1 MKIESCELFET
12 RFPMKAPFK
21 TSFGA
26 ETSRRILLVKLKGEG
41 ITAWGECTASDAP
54 LYSYETVDTCYHII
68 RAFLLPAIIGKN
80 FADVPSFRRTYAEIK
95 GHHMA
100 KAALEHALWDGLA
113 KEQGVSLSAIM
124 GGTRRKAAAGISI
137 GIQESI
143 PKTIDVVSGFLTQGF
158 QRIKLKIMPGWDVE
172 LIREVRRQFPKIAL
186 TVDANSAYTLDQ
198 AEIFKELDEFGLL
211 YIEQPLAHNDLID
224 HAALQAMI
232 KTDICLDES
241 IESVEDARKAF
252 QIGAG
257 RVVNIKSGRVGG
269 GFESI
274 RIHDLAQEK
283 KVPVW
288 CGGMLETGIGR
299 AYNLGLASLPN
310 FLLPADI
317 SPSFRFYVDEIVD
330 PPLIPDAAGEYVVPQ
345 GAGIGV
351 TVQEAAINKS
361 LIRHERFPQ

>member
-26 ETSRRILLVKLKGEG
+26 ETSRRILLVKFQGEG
-41 ITAWGECTASDAP
+41 ITAWGECTSSDAP
-54 LYSYETVDTCYHII
+54 LYSYETVDTCRYVIKT
-68 RAFLLPAIIGKN
+68 FLLPGILGKN
-80 FADVPSFRRTYAEIK
+80 FADIPSFRQTYAEIK
-95 GHHMA
+95 GHNMA

-113 KEQGVSLSAIM
+113 KERGVSLSALM
-124 GGTRRKAAAGISI
+124 GGTRSKAAAGISI

-143 PKTIDVVSGFLTQGF
+143 PKSVEVVEGFLAQGF
-158 QRIKLKIMPGWDVE
+158 KRIKLKIMPGWDVE
-172 LIREVRRQFPKIAL
+172 LIQAVRRRFPDIVL
-186 TVDANSAYTLDQ
+186 TVDANSAYTLEQ
-198 AEIFKELDEFGLL
+198 ADIFKALDEFGLL
-211 YIEQPLAHNDLID
+211 YVEQPLAHNDLID
-224 HAALQAMI
+224 HAALQSMI

-269 GFESI
+269 GYESI
-274 RIHDLAQEK
+274 RIHNLAQEK
-283 KVPVW
+283 NVPVW

-310 FLLPADI
+310 FRMPADI

-330 PPLIPDAAGEYVVPQ
+330 PPLIPDAKGEYAVPQ
-345 GAGIGV
+345 GLGIGV
-351 TVQEAAINKS
+351 EVQEKAIQKS
-361 LIRHERFPQ
+361 LVRHERFPQ

>member
-26 ETSRRILLVKLKGEG
+26 ETSRRILLVKLQGEG

-54 LYSYETVDTCYHII
+54 LYSYETVDTCYYVI
-68 RAFLLPAIIGKN
+68 RTFLLPAILGKR
-80 FADVPSFRRTYAEIK
+80 FADVPGFRRTYAEIK

-113 KEQGVSLSAIM
+113 KEKGVSLSAMM
-124 GGTRRKAAAGISI
+124 GGTRSKAAAGISI

-143 PKTIDVVSGFLTQGF
+143 PMTIDVVGGFLAQGF

-172 LIREVRRQFPKIAL
+172 LIREVRRHFPHIAL
-186 TVDANSAYTLDQ
+186 TVDANSAYTLEQ
-198 AEIFKELDEFGLL
+198 ANIFRELDEFGLL

-241 IESVEDARKAF
+241 IESVGDARKAF

-269 GFESI
+269 GDESI
-274 RIHDLAQEK
+274 RIHNLAQEK

-310 FLLPADI
+310 FRLPADI

-330 PPLIPDAAGEYVVPQ
+330 PPLIPDAMGEYEVPQ
-345 GAGIGV
+345 GVGIGV
-351 TVQEAAINKS
+351 EVQEKAIQKR
-361 LIRHERFPQ
+361 LVRHERVAP

>member
-12 RFPMKAPFK
+12 RFPMKAPFR

-26 ETSRRILLVKLKGEG
+26 ETNRRILLVKLQGEG
-41 ITAWGECTASDAP
+41 ITAWGECTSADAP
-54 LYSYETVDTCYHII
+54 LYSYETVDTCRYVITT
-68 RAFLLPAIIGKN
+68 FLLPAILGK
-80 FADVPSFRRTYAEIK
+80 SFDDLPALRRTYSEIK
-95 GHHMA
+95 GHNMA

-113 KEQGVSLSAIM
+113 KQRGISLSALM
-124 GGTRRKAAAGISI
+124 GGTRTKAAAGISI

-143 PKTIDVVSGFLTQGF
+143 PKTVEVVGGFLDQGF

-172 LIREVRRQFPKIAL
+172 LIRAVRRQYPEIAL
-186 TVDANSAYTLDQ
+186 TVDANSAYTLEQ
-198 AEIFKELDEFGLL
+198 ADVFRQLDEFGLL

-232 KTDICLDES
+232 RTDICLDES

-269 GFESI
+269 GYESI
-274 RIHDLAQEK
+274 QIHNLAQEK
-283 KVPVW
+283 NVPVW

-310 FLLPADI
+310 FRMPADI
-317 SPSFRFYVDEIVD
+317 SPSFRFYVEEIVD
-330 PPLIPDAAGEYVVPQ
+330 PPLLPDARGEYAVPQ
-345 GAGIGV
+345 GLGIGV
-351 TVQEAAINKS
+351 EVNEEV
-361 LIRHERFPQ
+361 IRKNMVGHERFPS

>member
-26 ETSRRILLVKLKGEG
+26 ETNRRILLVKLQGDG
-41 ITAWGECTASDAP
+41 ITAWGECTAADAP
-54 LYSYETVDTCYHII
+54 LYSYETVDTCHYLIKT
-68 RAFLLPAIIGKN
+68 FLLPGILGKR
-80 FADVPSFRRTYAEIK
+80 FTDIPSFRRTYAEIK

-100 KAALEHALWDGLA
+100 KAALEHALWDGLS
-113 KEQGVSLSAIM
+113 KERGVSLSALM
-124 GGTRRKAAAGISI
+124 GGTRTKAAAGISI

-143 PKTIDVVSGFLTQGF
+143 PKTVDVVGGFLEQGF

-172 LIREVRRQFPKIAL
+172 LIRAVRKRFPDIVL
-186 TVDANSAYTLDQ
+186 TVDANSAYTLEQ
-198 AEIFKELDEFGLL
+198 ADIFKELDQFGLL
-211 YIEQPLAHNDLID
+211 YVEQPLAHNDLID
-224 HAALQAMI
+224 HAALQSMI

-257 RVVNIKSGRVGG
+257 RVINIKSGRVGG
-269 GFESI
+269 GDESI
-274 RIHDLAQEK
+274 RIHDLAQEH

-310 FLLPADI
+310 FRMPADI

-330 PPLIPDAAGEYVVPQ
+330 PPLIPDAKGEYDVPQ
-345 GAGIGV
+345 GLGIGV
-351 TVQEAAINKS
+351 EVQEKAIRKS
-361 LIRHERFPQ
+361 LLSHERFPQ

>member
-12 RFPMKAPFK
+12 RFSMKAPFR

-26 ETSRRILLVKLKGEG
+26 ETSRRILIVKLLGDG

-54 LYSYETVDTCYHII
+54 LYSYETVDTCRYVLKT
-68 RAFLLPAIIGKN
+68 FLLPRILGKS
-80 FADVPSFRRTYAEIK
+80 FPDLPSLRRTYEEIK
-95 GHHMA
+95 GHNMA

-113 KEQGVSLSAIM
+113 KEKGLSLSTLM
-124 GGTRRKAAAGISI
+124 GGTRTRAAAGISI
-137 GIQESI
+137 GIQDSI
-143 PKTIDVVSGFLTQGF
+143 QKTLEVVEGFLKQGF
-158 QRIKLKIMPGWDVE
+158 QRTKLKIMPGWDVD
-172 LIREVRRQFPKIAL
+172 LIREVRRRFPEIVL
-186 TVDANSAYTLDQ
+186 TVDANSAYTLEQ
-198 AEIFKELDEFGLL
+198 AHIFKELDEFGLL

-224 HAALQAMI
+224 HATLQAMI

-269 GFESI
+269 GYESI
-274 RIHDLAQEK
+274 LIHNLAQEK
-283 KVPVW
+283 KIPVW

-310 FLLPADI
+310 FSMPADI
-317 SPSFRFYVDEIVD
+317 SPSFRFYVDEVVD
-330 PPLIPDAAGEYVVPQ
+330 PPLIPDEKGEYDVPR
-345 GAGIGV
+345 GLGIGV
-351 TVQEAAINKS
+351 EVQEKT
-361 LIRHERFPQ
+361 IRKNLVDHERFPH